1 MSISYDDFKKLDLR
15 VAKILKIEEIPGKSR
30 IVKGE
35 IDLGDETRDVIIGG
49 AEFYEPDDLIGKT
62 VIVVANLE
70 PKKMAGV
77 ESNAMLLAADI
88 NDKPFWL
95 TVDPQVP
102 SWNKNKVILL
112 YFEFKHLTRTSLI
125 FFPQVN
131 NEDC

>member
-1 MSISYDDFKKLDLR
+1 MSIRYDDFKKLDLR
-15 VAKILKIEEIPGKSR
+15 VANILKIEKIPGKTK

-49 AEFYEPDDLIGKT
+49 AEFYEPEDLIGKT

-70 PKKMAGV
+70 SKKMGGV

-95 TVDPQVP
+95 TVDSQVP
-102 SWNKNKVILL
+102 PGTKIK
-112 YFEFKHLTRTSLI
+112 
-125 FFPQVN
+125 
-131 NEDC
+131 

>member
-1 MSISYDDFKKLDLR
+1 MSIRYDDFKKLDLR
-15 VAKILKIEEIPGKSR
+15 VAKILKIENISGKTK

-95 TVDPQVP
+95 TVDSEVP
-102 SWNKNKVILL
+102 SGTMIK
-112 YFEFKHLTRTSLI
+112 
-125 FFPQVN
+125 
-131 NEDC
+131 

>member
-15 VAKILKIEEIPGKSR
+15 VAKILKIEKIPGKTK

-35 IDLGDETRDVIIGG
+35 IDLGDETRNVIIGC
-49 AEFYEPDDLIGKT
+49 AEFYEPDDLVGKT

-95 TVDPQVP
+95 TVDSEVP
-102 SWNKNKVILL
+102 SGTKIK
-112 YFEFKHLTRTSLI
+112 
-125 FFPQVN
+125 
-131 NEDC
+131 

>member
-1 MSISYDDFKKLDLR
+1 MSIRYDDFQKLDLR

-49 AEFYEPDDLIGKT
+49 AEFYEPEDMLGKT

-70 PKKMAGV
+70 SKKMGGV
-77 ESNAMLLAADI
+77 ESNAMLLAADV

-95 TVDPQVP
+95 SVDPKAV
-102 SWNKNKVILL
+102 S
-112 YFEFKHLTRTSLI
+112 YTHLTLPTT
-125 FFPQVN
+125 PYV
-131 NEDC
+131 

>member
-1 MSISYDDFKKLDLR
+1 MSVRYDDFKKLDLR
-15 VAKILKIEEIPGKSR
+15 VANILKIEKIPGKTK

-49 AEFYEPDDLIGKT
+49 AEFYEPEDLIGKT

-70 PKKMAGV
+70 SKKMGGV

-95 TVDPQVP
+95 TVDSEVP
-102 SWNKNKVILL
+102 PGTKIK
-112 YFEFKHLTRTSLI
+112 
-125 FFPQVN
+125 
-131 NEDC
+131 

>member
-15 VAKILKIEEIPGKSR
+15 VANILKIEKIPGKTK

-35 IDLGDETRDVIIGG
+35 IDLGDETRNVIIGG
-49 AEFYEPDDLIGKT
+49 AEFYESDDLIGKT

-95 TVDPQVP
+95 TVDSEVP
-102 SWNKNKVILL
+102 SGTKIK
-112 YFEFKHLTRTSLI
+112 
-125 FFPQVN
+125 
-131 NEDC
+131 

>member
-1 MSISYDDFKKLDLR
+1 MSISYDYFTKLDLR
-15 VAKILKIEEIPGKSR
+15 VAKILKIEKILGKTK

-77 ESNAMLLAADI
+77 ESKAMLLAADI

-95 TVDPQVP
+95 TVDSEVP
-102 SWNKNKVILL
+102 SGTKIK
-112 YFEFKHLTRTSLI
+112 
-125 FFPQVN
+125 
-131 NEDC
+131 

>member
-15 VAKILKIEEIPGKSR
+15 VAKILKIEKIPGKTK

-35 IDLGDETRDVIIGG
+35 IDLGYETRNVIIGG
-49 AEFYEPDDLIGKT
+49 AEFYEPDDLVGKT

-95 TVDPQVP
+95 TVDSEVP
-102 SWNKNKVILL
+102 SGTMIK
-112 YFEFKHLTRTSLI
+112 
-125 FFPQVN
+125 
-131 NEDC
+131 

>member
-15 VAKILKIEEIPGKSR
+15 VAKILKIEKILGKTK

-35 IDLGDETRDVIIGG
+35 IDLGDETRNVIIGG
-49 AEFYEPDDLIGKT
+49 AEFYEPDDLVGKT

-95 TVDPQVP
+95 TVDSEVP
-102 SWNKNKVILL
+102 SGTMIK
-112 YFEFKHLTRTSLI
+112 
-125 FFPQVN
+125 
-131 NEDC
+131 